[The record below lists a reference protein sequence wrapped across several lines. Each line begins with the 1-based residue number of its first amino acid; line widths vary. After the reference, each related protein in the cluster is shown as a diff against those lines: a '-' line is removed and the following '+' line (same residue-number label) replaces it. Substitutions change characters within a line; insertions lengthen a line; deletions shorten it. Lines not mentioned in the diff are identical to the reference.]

1 MNGLRDDFWYFL
13 GAVPHGYWRA
23 FTWLGDSGLLLPAS
37 LLIVVLLAWSR
48 ETRVTALLWCVVFG
62 AGSLVIM
69 VSKLAFMGWGIGS
82 PHLNFTGFSGH
93 TAISTSVWPV
103 LLWLA
108 SSRWTARHP
117 QGLSSTRGLQLAALV
132 GWSLGAGIG
141 ISRLALYAHSVSEVV
156 GGFLLGLAVSAIF
169 LTLARHR
176 PMPRFPWQVA
186 VAGLVLPLF
195 ILRPGTPAPT
205 QDLLELIAMRMA
217 GTTQPYTREELLLR
231 R

>member
-1 MNGLRDDFWYFL
+1 MNSLRDLFWAVL
-13 GAVPHGYWRA
+13 GAIPLDYWRA
-23 FTWLGDSGLLLPAS
+23 FTWLGDSGLLIPAS

-48 ETRVTALLWCVVFG
+48 ETRFEALLWCIVFG
-62 AGSLVIM
+62 TGSLVIL

-82 PHLNFTGFSGH
+82 PRFNFTGFSGH

-108 SSRWTARHP
+108 AAQWTKRWPQSLSPAR
-117 QGLSSTRGLQLAALV
+117 GMQLAAVV
-132 GWSLGAGIG
+132 GWVLGLGIG

-156 GGFLLGLAVSAIF
+156 GGFVLGFAVSATF
-169 LTLARHR
+169 LALVRNR
-176 PMPRFPWQVA
+176 PLPHFPWPVA

-205 QDLLELIAMRMA
+205 QDLLEVIATRMA
-217 GTTQPYTREELLLR
+217 GTTQPYTRQQLLLR

>member
-1 MNGLRDDFWYFL
+1 MNGLRDGFWLAL
-13 GAVPHGYWRA
+13 GAVPHDYWRA
-23 FTWLGDSGLLLPAS
+23 FTWLGDSGLLIPAS
-37 LLIVVLLAWSR
+37 LLIVLLLAWSR
-48 ETRVTALLWCVVFG
+48 ETRFAALLWCIVFG
-62 AGSLVIM
+62 AGSMAIL

-82 PHLNFTGFSGH
+82 PRLNFTGFSGH

-108 SSRWTARHP
+108 AAQWTKRWP
-117 QGLSSTRGLQLAALV
+117 QSLSPARGLQLAAVL
-132 GWSLGAGIG
+132 GWALGLGIG

-156 GGFLLGLAVSAIF
+156 GGFVLGFAVSATF
-169 LTLARHR
+169 LALVRNR
-176 PMPRFPWQVA
+176 PLPHFPWPVA

-205 QDLLELIAMRMA
+205 QDLLEVIAMRMA
-217 GTTQPYTREELLLR
+217 GTTQPYTREQLLLR

>member
-1 MNGLRDDFWYFL
+1 MNSLRDVFWYFL

-62 AGSLVIM
+62 TGSLVIM

-82 PHLNFTGFSGH
+82 PRLNFTGFSGH
-93 TAISTSVWPV
+93 TAIATSVWPV

-108 SSRWTARHP
+108 AAQWTTRQP
-117 QGLSSTRGLQLAALV
+117 NGLSAARGLQLAALI
-132 GWSLGAGIG
+132 GWSLGLAIG

-156 GGFLLGLAVSAIF
+156 GGFLLGFAVSATF
-169 LTLARHR
+169 LALARHR
-176 PMPRFPWQVA
+176 PLPRFPLPVA
-186 VAGLVLPLF
+186 LLGLVLPLF
-195 ILRPGTPAPT
+195 VLQPGTPAPT
-205 QDLLELIAMRMA
+205 QDLLEVIAMRMA
-217 GTTQPYTREELLLR
+217 GTSQPYTREELLR
-231 R
+231 RR